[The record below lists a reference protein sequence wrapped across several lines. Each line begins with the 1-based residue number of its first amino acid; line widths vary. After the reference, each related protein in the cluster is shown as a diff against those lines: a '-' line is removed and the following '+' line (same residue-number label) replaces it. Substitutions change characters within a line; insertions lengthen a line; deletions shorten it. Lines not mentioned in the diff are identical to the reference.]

1 MSSPAELRA
10 RATDLEDRVPPVA
23 AGPRTDDERM
33 LLEKAAALRAE
44 ADRLETPGASG
55 TLQERVTDVI
65 ENEVPTAYAEL
76 ATTRLI
82 DAIGAWRR
90 DVREQG
96 RQAAVSTVRAVFSGQ
111 VPESV
116 AREIADAVLDSILP
130 DDNRL

>member
-10 RATDLEDRVPPVA
+10 RAADLESRVPPVA

-33 LLEKAAALRAE
+33 LLEKAEALRTE
-44 ADRLETPGASG
+44 ADLLETPGASG
-55 TLQERVTDVI
+55 TLQERVSEVV

-76 ATTRLI
+76 ATTRLL
-82 DAIGAWRR
+82 DAIGAWGR

-96 RQAAVSTVRAVFSGQ
+96 RQAAVSTRAVFSGQ

-116 AREIADAVLDSILP
+116 AQEIADAVLDSILS
-130 DDNRL
+130 DDNPL